1 MRKKIP
7 LQLMH
12 INYFVCHVHP
22 TTGTYISNQQIGFKF
37 FQPPSPW
44 YTHTCQYIL
53 NCLAPPHY
61 HPSPP
66 QKKVRNPVPPPP
78 QSTLIR
84 AITLGDKDTIFLFN
98 HPLPKRLDVQYI
110 LFALTVSIKHVNI
123 QLQLF
128 VCPLN
133 VVQWSLQFKTPP
145 SNSSFHYI
153 LSTNIPPF

>member
-1 MRKKIP
+1 MSRAPDNRHIYFKSTDRFQILPTPLPLIHTHMPVHFKLLSTTPLPSIP
-7 LQLMH
+7 
-12 INYFVCHVHP
+12 
-22 TTGTYISNQQIGFKF
+22 
-37 FQPPSPW
+37 
-44 YTHTCQYIL
+44 
-53 NCLAPPHY
+53 
-61 HPSPP
+61 PP